1 MPVIKLEWAGIE
13 IDLLFCRL
21 AMEKVPDD
29 TNLDDVELL
38 RHIDQKCVRSLNG
51 RARSSNGA
59 RVCGVCVCV
68 CACVCV
74 GVSNVPNPRRLRS
87 GRFRSNWADTLA
99 GPSRVRMTACGTAAD
114 QAAREW

>member
-1 MPVIKLEWAGIE
+1 MVDAYVPVIKLEWAGIE

-68 CACVCV
+68 CVCV
-74 GVSNVPNPRRLRS
+74 RVCAWVCLTYPTPGGCAAVVLDRTGPTRWQARR
-87 GRFRSNWADTLA
+87 
-99 GPSRVRMTACGTAAD
+99 ACA
-114 QAAREW
+114 